1 MLILN
6 LISATHFKVLL
17 VGKKKILCFVWQIIL
32 SIRNSS
38 ASFLNI
44 KVIKGLV
51 GSDFKVNSENFK
63 FLAWK
68 KTLRSGW
75 LAPSTLRVLLIFA
88 FAFWNGWRLGNSTS
102 EGGGDGTFWTPAGAN
117 PQRRGGQ
124 LSKSE
129 GEQHRVE
136 NSAGTEKPKEAN

>member
-1 MLILN
+1 MNEMLILN

-17 VGKKKILCFVWQIIL
+17 VGKKILCFVWQIIL

-63 FLAWK
+63 FLA
-68 KTLRSGW
+68 
-75 LAPSTLRVLLIFA
+75 
-88 FAFWNGWRLGNSTS
+88 
-102 EGGGDGTFWTPAGAN
+102 
-117 PQRRGGQ
+117 
-124 LSKSE
+124 
-129 GEQHRVE
+129 
-136 NSAGTEKPKEAN
+136 